1 MNQRV
6 VSRQVGG
13 LDQIEVLEE
22 IEPVPKAGEA
32 KVRIHAAGAAT
43 AIFSFAAA
51 WLAGVSP

>member
-13 LDQIEVLEE
+13 LDQIEVIEE
-22 IEPVPKAGEA
+22 VEPVPKAGEA
-32 KVRIHAAGAAT
+32 KFRIHAAGAVT
-43 AIFSFAAA
+43 AISFAAA